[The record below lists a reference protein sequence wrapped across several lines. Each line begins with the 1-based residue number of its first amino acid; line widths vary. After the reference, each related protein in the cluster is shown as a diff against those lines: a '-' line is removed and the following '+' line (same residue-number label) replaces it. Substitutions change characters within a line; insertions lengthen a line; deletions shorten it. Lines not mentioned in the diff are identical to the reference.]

1 MLAVNTPPSI
11 DLARQQAGTQIKNT
25 QTILNELN
33 QWTDTKSAGLLKEL
47 LELENDQA
55 GQEIVGRIESRLSDI
70 TENDADSSSKLY
82 NICMKLIEISEN
94 FLENGLKENTQVEMY
109 KVTNDFMGTIE
120 WELHDAVS
128 ARHGQLAENIGQKSP
143 ALFDRIIEQLS

>member
-33 QWTDTKSAGLLKEL
+33 QWTDTTSAGLLKEL

-70 TENDADSSSKLY
+70 T
-82 NICMKLIEISEN
+82 EN

-128 ARHGQLAENIGQKSP
+128 ARHGQVAENIGQK
-143 ALFDRIIEQLS
+143 

>member
-47 LELENDQA
+47 LELEND
-55 GQEIVGRIESRLSDI
+55 
-70 TENDADSSSKLY
+70 ADSSSKLY

-120 WELHDAVS
+120 WE
-128 ARHGQLAENIGQKSP
+128 
-143 ALFDRIIEQLS
+143 

>member
-1 MLAVNTPPSI
+1 MFIARANPAQRFMNLAPDAPEGVFAPLEMLNLFNKIILRKYIMLAVNTPPSI

-55 GQEIVGRIESRLSDI
+55 GQEIVGRIESRLSD
-70 TENDADSSSKLY
+70 
-82 NICMKLIEISEN
+82 
-94 FLENGLKENTQVEMY
+94 
-109 KVTNDFMGTIE
+109 
-120 WELHDAVS
+120 
-128 ARHGQLAENIGQKSP
+128 
-143 ALFDRIIEQLS
+143 